1 MRENWRQLIIL
12 TEEPWFE
19 KYERRKVK
27 DENHNETEVL
37 KISAI
42 QMTSDIEWELVK
54 NSDRE
59 KQRKF
64 WRQC

>member
-12 TEEPWFE
+12 TEGPWFE

-37 KISAI
+37 TISAI